1 MKKMIAI
8 LTVLVLC
15 FAFAGAQ
22 AYDYNE
28 AGYTYR
34 VKLTDDL
41 ATRSGPGTQF
51 TGCGSYRMKGQT
63 VTALHYAYDNGGML
77 WVEIEFPYNGAYRRA
92 WTGAKRL
99 SISSS
104 QINNMAYD
112 EGSCYLGAGTVK
124 WAVTPYFGPGYQYS
138 AYDRTVSQGTYAW
151 VITWYDGFWQIEYTQ
166 SDGAIF
172 RCWIPEGALDF

>member
-63 VTALHYAYDNGGML
+63 VTALHYAYDNGGVL
-77 WVEIEFPYNGAYRRA
+77 WVEIEFPY
-92 WTGAKRL
+92 K
-99 SISSS
+99 
-104 QINNMAYD
+104 
-112 EGSCYLGAGTVK
+112 GSCYLGAGTVK